1 MLSGVVKSKEDTL
14 AIAII
19 NPFSKKTNVNLFI
32 ITYFFSQFKIVQIQN
47 FRLDCTIKINNN
59 DRVSGCPRGGMVDTR
74 DLKSLGLI
82 GRASSSLAVGTR

>member
-32 ITYFFSQFKIVQIQN
+32 ITYFFLNLKFFKSKTLDLIV
-47 FRLDCTIKINNN
+47 
-59 DRVSGCPRGGMVDTR
+59 P
-74 DLKSLGLI
+74 LKSTITTEYLD
-82 GRASSSLAVGTR
+82 AHVVEW

>member
-32 ITYFFSQFKIVQIQN
+32 ITYFFLNLK
-47 FRLDCTIKINNN
+47 L
-59 DRVSGCPRGGMVDTR
+59 
-74 DLKSLGLI
+74 LKSKTLDLI
-82 GRASSSLAVGTR
+82 VPLKSTITTEYLDAHVVEW

>member
-32 ITYFFSQFKIVQIQN
+32 ITYFFLNLKLFKSKTLDLIV
-47 FRLDCTIKINNN
+47 
-59 DRVSGCPRGGMVDTR
+59 P
-74 DLKSLGLI
+74 LKSTITTEYLD
-82 GRASSSLAVGTR
+82 AHVVEW

>member
-19 NPFSKKTNVNLFI
+19 NPFSKKTNINLFI
-32 ITYFFSQFKIVQIQN
+32 ITYFFLNLKLLKSKTLDLIVPLKSTITTEY
-47 FRLDCTIKINNN
+47 LDAH
-59 DRVSGCPRGGMVDTR
+59 VGMVDTR